1 MKMSDTNAPEN
12 RKRLSLNLKD
22 DSMDMLKRMADKE
35 ERSLSNMASR
45 IISKAYAQSF
55 PDEKA

>member
-1 MKMSDTNAPEN
+1 MSRVMSDDN

-22 DSMDMLKRMADKE
+22 EAMDMLKKMAEKE
-35 ERSLSNMASR
+35 ERSLSNMAAR
-45 IISKAYAQSF
+45 IISQAYAQSF

>member
-1 MKMSDTNAPEN
+1 MSRVMSDDN

-22 DSMDMLKRMADKE
+22 EAMDMLKKMAEKE
-35 ERSLSNMASR
+35 ERSLSNMAAR
-45 IISKAYAQSF
+45 IISQAYVQSF